1 VVCPRCKRSEG
12 NVCKSFTLWRL
23 PPVLVVQ
30 LKRFQFDHVS
40 RRKLNNHIDFP
51 FEDLDLY
58 DYLASSRQRTIS
70 AHSEGSAGQDGLEGA
85 GNATGG
91 NSASLAV
98 PDAEALARAA
108 LYGDEDATVSLLV
121 PPAASMS
128 LVEAQELTQRR
139 PSDASGATGTG
150 PEPSLCTKYDLY
162 SVVHHAGALGG
173 GHYATTA
180 RSLSKRSGEPF
191 ASSTGSNHS
200 TAAAEGANGGGGS
213 SSSTA
218 LEGDAW
224 YCFNDNIVSRVP
236 DPRTV
241 CDSSAYVLFYLR
253 QDMRQG
259 DVLALLR
266 AQLSVPHPV
275 IEEAAPDSTAQ
286 STSADTATGTAAA
299 VAGGGSAPNESVL
312 EGESRTPSRI
322 SEERHPSAT
331 TGNGAK
337 FAERA
342 GAQSAVD
349 RRQEGTVPPPT
360 YSNAKNG
367 AQNSNNSGGSQLRP
381 KSRLTEGASGKPQTD
396 MDAATNGGCIPS

>member
-139 PSDASGATGTG
+139 PSDASSARGTG

-200 TAAAEGANGGGGS
+200 TAAAEGANGGGGN

-266 AQLSVPHPV
+266 AQLSVPQPV
-275 IEEAAPDSTAQ
+275 IEEAATDSTAR
-286 STSADTATGTAAA
+286 STSGDTATGTAAA
-299 VAGGGSAPNESVL
+299 VAGGDNACKETLSNE
-312 EGESRTPSRI
+312 EPRTSSRI

-331 TGNGAK
+331 AGNGAK

-342 GAQSAVD
+342 GAQSAVG
-349 RRQEGTVPPPT
+349 RGKEGAVAPPPHST
-360 YSNAKNG
+360 VMNG
-367 AQNSNNSGGSQLRP
+367 AQNGNTSGGSQLRP
-381 KSRLTEGASGKPQTD
+381 KSRLAEGASGKPQTD